1 MSKRILFLCANRSV
15 RSLMAASILLN
26 RTREIWDSWITPV
39 QDTSAS
45 DVEMVRRVLAEMSV
59 PLLDA
64 PQTTE
69 PLFGLAWD
77 EGIILCSGLAD
88 T

>member
-15 RSLMAASILLN
+15 RSVMAASILTN
-26 RTREIWDSWITPV
+26 KAREAWESWITPV
-39 QDTSAS
+39 QDMG
-45 DVEMVRRVLAEMSV
+45 DIEIVRCVLAEISV
-59 PLLDA
+59 PLLDS

-69 PLFGLAWD
+69 PLFGLSWD
-77 EGIILCSGLAD
+77 EGIILCSGAAD

>member
-15 RSLMAASILLN
+15 RSLMAASILAN
-26 RTREIWDSWITPV
+26 KAREAWDSWITPV
-39 QDTSAS
+39 HDTS
-45 DVEMVRRVLAEMSV
+45 DLEIVRRVLAEINV
-59 PLLDA
+59 FPLDS

-69 PLFGLAWD
+69 PLFGLSWD
-77 EGIILCSGLAD
+77 EGIILCSGLAA

>member
-15 RSLMAASILLN
+15 RSLIAASILAN
-26 RTREIWDSWITPV
+26 KAWGVWDSWITPV
-39 QDTSAS
+39 QDT
-45 DVEMVRRVLAEMSV
+45 DDIEMVRSVLMEINV

-69 PLFGLAWD
+69 PLFGLTWN
-77 EGIILCSGLAD
+77 EGIILCSGAAD